1 MEVPKA
7 LPELSTGSQDIEL
20 DITLDEVAPQLSENT
35 QPDSEQGTERT
46 EQELLTE
53 GEWQLMSKISE
64 M

>member
-1 MEVPKA
+1 MVVPEA
-7 LPELSTGSQDIEL
+7 LPELSTCNQDIEL

-35 QPDSEQGTERT
+35 QPDTEEGT

-53 GEWQLMSKISE
+53 GERHLISKIFE